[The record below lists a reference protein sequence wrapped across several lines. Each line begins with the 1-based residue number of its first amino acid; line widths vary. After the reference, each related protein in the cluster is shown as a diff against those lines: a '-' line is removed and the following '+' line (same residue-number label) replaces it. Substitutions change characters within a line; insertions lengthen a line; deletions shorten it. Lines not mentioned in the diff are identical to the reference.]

1 MSYFLK
7 QTDYNAQIRSQIL
20 GIITNDTEDTLHLAE
35 LAAQEEIES
44 HLRVRFDVA
53 KIFDV
58 DQQDADRSKLI
69 VLYMVDIALYHL
81 HSNITP
87 DNVPEI
93 RYLRYQRA
101 MEWLKKVAD
110 GKLTPSLPEYENQ
123 DNPFGEGGSQFFYG
137 GSNEKVSER
146 Y

>member
-7 QTDYNAQIRSQIL
+7 PTDYNAQIRSQVL
-20 GIITNDTEDTLHLAE
+20 NVLTNEADDTLHMAE
-35 LAAQEEIES
+35 LAAQEEMES
-44 HLRVRFDVA
+44 HLRTRFDVA
-53 KIFDV
+53 KIFDI
-58 DQQDADRSKLI
+58 DQPDADRSKLI
-69 VLYMVDIALYHL
+69 VLYMIDIALYHL

-110 GKLTPSLPEYENQ
+110 GKLTPNLPEYEDQ
-123 DNPFGEGGSQFFYG
+123 ENPFENGGSQFFYG
-137 GSNEKVSER
+137 GSNDKVSER

>member
-7 QTDYNAQIRSQIL
+7 ETDYNAQIRSQIL

-58 DQQDADRSKLI
+58 DQPESDRSKLI

-81 HSNITP
+81 H
-87 DNVPEI
+87 
-93 RYLRYQRA
+93 
-101 MEWLKKVAD
+101 
-110 GKLTPSLPEYENQ
+110 
-123 DNPFGEGGSQFFYG
+123 
-137 GSNEKVSER
+137 
-146 Y
+146 

>member
-7 QTDYNAQIRSQIL
+7 PTDYNAQIRTQVL
-20 GIITNDTEDTLHLAE
+20 NVLTNTTEDTLHTAE

-44 HLRVRFDVA
+44 YLRTRYDVA
-53 KIFDV
+53 KIFDL
-58 DQQDADRSKLI
+58 DQADADRSKLI
-69 VLYMVDIALYHL
+69 VLYMVDMALYHL

-93 RYLRYQRA
+93 RYLRYTRA
-101 MEWLKKVAD
+101 IEWLKKVSD
-110 GKLTPSLPEYENQ
+110 GKISPNLPELEIPFEN
-123 DNPFGEGGSQFFYG
+123 GGNSFVG
-137 GSNEKVSER
+137 GSNEKVTER

>member
-7 QTDYNAQIRSQIL
+7 PTDYNAQIRNQIL
-20 GIITNDTEDTLHLAE
+20 NVLTNDTDDTLHLAE
-35 LAAQEEIES
+35 LAAQEEMES
-44 HLRVRFDVA
+44 HLRTRYDVA
-53 KIFDV
+53 QIFSLEQNDE
-58 DQQDADRSKLI
+58 DRSKLI
-69 VLYMVDIALYHL
+69 VLYMVDITLYHL

-101 MEWLKKVAD
+101 MEWLKKVAE
-110 GKLTPSLPEYENQ
+110 GKLAPGLPEYEDQ
-123 DNPFGEGGSQFFYG
+123 ENPFDKGGSEFFWG
-137 GSNEKVSER
+137 GSNDKVSER

>member
-7 QTDYNAQIRSQIL
+7 ETDYNAQIRSQIL
-20 GIITNDTEDTLHLAE
+20 GILTNDTEDTLHLAE

-44 HLRVRFDVA
+44 HLRTRYDVA
-53 KIFDV
+53 QIFDL
-58 DQQDADRSKLI
+58 DQEDADRSKLI
-69 VLYMVDIALYHL
+69 VLYMIDITLYHL

-110 GKLTPSLPEYENQ
+110 AKISPNLPEYPESE
-123 DNPFGEGGSQFFYG
+123 NPFDKGGGQFFFG

>member
-7 QTDYNAQIRSQIL
+7 ETDYNAQIRNQIL
-20 GIITNDTEDTLHLAE
+20 GILTNDTDDTLHLAE

-44 HLRVRFDVA
+44 HLRTRYDVT
-53 KIFDV
+53 KIFDLEQP
-58 DQQDADRSKLI
+58 DTNRSKLI
-69 VLYMVDIALYHL
+69 VLYMVDITLYHL

-110 GKLTPSLPEYENQ
+110 GKLSPKLPELET
-123 DNPFGEGGSQFFYG
+123 PFKNGGASTFFG
-137 GSNEKVSER
+137 GSNDKVSER